1 MGFEPTEA
9 FTSHAFEACPFGRS
23 GTLPGRKVSGI
34 GESRHNADFPILKFS
49 SGHAETSVVQVDLF
63 DQGADTSPRPAW
75 QVIEAAR
82 RRYLTGLLVLETT
95 PPTHVYLRDGQVYF
109 AERTTDGGLAV
120 RLLVEGVIT
129 RAQMQ
134 KATLQVS
141 GVEHL
146 GRMFE
151 RDDSIDR
158 DAVEL
163 CVELMTDDVLTQ
175 IAESPVSGWDLK
187 MYHRHPSGLDR
198 WLPTRVEVITHLV
211 DSAAHADPEATP
223 TTAPAP
229 RARPQLSPPPVA
241 DDTPAAPER
250 PAVAPEPVVVVA
262 EAAPPAPVAPAPA
275 FTVLSPTPPSIPVT
289 LPPNDP
295 TPIATPQ
302 PDLEFEPATAW
313 TPMDL
318 MPPEPAPP
326 EPAPVEGLQAEQP
339 TGPQVDHHV
348 EEPVVAQAEHEPATD
363 ASDDEAAPVE
373 EQPLAGLAPSAM
385 EAMMSGSIKDEVA
398 EAVRRALA
406 AIDN

>member
-1 MGFEPTEA
+1 MPK
-9 FTSHAFEACPFGRS
+9 
-23 GTLPGRKVSGI
+23 LV
-34 GESRHNADFPILKFS
+34 LM
-49 SGHAETSVVQVDLF
+49 QVDLF
-63 DQGADTSPRPAW
+63 DHGADTSPHPAW

-151 RDDSIDR
+151 RDESIDR

-163 CVELMTDDVLTQ
+163 CVELMTDDVLTH
-175 IAESPVSGWDLK
+175 IADVEVTGWDLK
-187 MYHRHPSGLDR
+187 MYQRHPSGLDR

-211 DSAAHADPEATP
+211 ESPAAADPEVDPSSASRP
-223 TTAPAP
+223 RLRPAL
-229 RARPQLSPPPVA
+229 APPPVV
-241 DDTPAAPER
+241 DDTPIVAA
-250 PAVAPEPVVVVA
+250 AAATAPMPIA
-262 EAAPPAPVAPAPA
+262 EPAPA
-275 FTVLSPTPPSIPVT
+275 VEPVAFTPFVMLDPTPPSIPMT
-289 LPPNDP
+289 LAPDDP

-302 PDLEFEPATAW
+302 PEIGVEHAEPTAAVEPEPETAPEATPERAAEPAAEH
-313 TPMDL
+313 TPL
-318 MPPEPAPP
+318 
-326 EPAPVEGLQAEQP
+326 EQ
-339 TGPQVDHHV
+339 GQVD
-348 EEPVVAQAEHEPATD
+348 
-363 ASDDEAAPVE
+363 DDVAPVE
-373 EQPLAGLAPSAM
+373 EQPLIGLAPSAM
-385 EAMMSGSIKDEVA
+385 EALMSGSIKDEVA

-406 AIDN
+406 SIDN

>member
-1 MGFEPTEA
+1 MPKLLTM
-9 FTSHAFEACPFGRS
+9 
-23 GTLPGRKVSGI
+23 
-34 GESRHNADFPILKFS
+34 
-49 SGHAETSVVQVDLF
+49 QVDLF
-63 DQGADTSPRPAW
+63 DHGADAAPDHAPRRAW

-163 CVELMTDDVLTQ
+163 CVELMTDDVLTH
-175 IAESPVSGWDLK
+175 IAEAEVGGWDMKL
-187 MYHRHPSGLDR
+187 YQRHPSGLDR

-211 DSAAHADPEATP
+211 ESAAAVDPDVTP
-223 TTAPAP
+223 TPAP
-229 RARPQLSPPPVA
+229 TPRPRPQLTPPPVTA
-241 DDTPAAPER
+241 EVP
-250 PAVAPEPVVVVA
+250 VA
-262 EAAPPAPVAPAPA
+262 EAAVPETVVPEVPVVPAVPPPAFAVHA
-275 FTVLSPTPPSIPVT
+275 PTPPSIPVT
-289 LPPNDP
+289 LAPNDP
-295 TPIATPQ
+295 TPLAMPQ
-302 PDLEFEPATAW
+302 PDTSQHEQHDVPS
-313 TPMDL
+313 
-318 MPPEPAPP
+318 PAPT
-326 EPAPVEGLQAEQP
+326 QAE
-339 TGPQVDHHV
+339 
-348 EEPVVAQAEHEPATD
+348 A
-363 ASDDEAAPVE
+363 DEIAPVE
-373 EQPLAGLAPSAM
+373 EQSLVGLAPSAM
-385 EAMMSGSIKDEVA
+385 EALMSGSIKDEVA

-406 AIDN
+406 GIDH

>member
-1 MGFEPTEA
+1 
-9 FTSHAFEACPFGRS
+9 
-23 GTLPGRKVSGI
+23 
-34 GESRHNADFPILKFS
+34 
-49 SGHAETSVVQVDLF
+49 VDLF

-163 CVELMTDDVLTQ
+163 CVELMTDDVLTH
-175 IAESPVSGWDLK
+175 IADAEVSGWELK
-187 MYHRHPSGLDR
+187 MYQRHPSGLDR

-211 DSAAHADPEATP
+211 DTAAHADPDVTP
-223 TTAPAP
+223 TAAPAP
-229 RARPQLSPPPVA
+229 RARPQLTPPPVVDVA
-241 DDTPAAPER
+241 PSAPAVVATPAPAPT
-250 PAVAPEPVVVVA
+250 
-262 EAAPPAPVAPAPA
+262 PAPVASA
-275 FTVLSPTPPSIPVT
+275 FTVISPTPPSIPVT

-302 PDLEFEPATAW
+302 PEMPFEPATEW
-313 TPMDL
+313 TPL
-318 MPPEPAPP
+318 QTS
-326 EPAPVEGLQAEQP
+326 PVEAAAAVEPPAAAEPSAPSDEQS
-339 TGPQVDHHV
+339 
-348 EEPVVAQAEHEPATD
+348 AEPATATATGSD
-363 ASDDEAAPVE
+363 AHDDQNDAGDDAAPVE
-373 EQPLAGLAPSAM
+373 EQTLIGLAPSAM
-385 EAMMSGSIKDEVA
+385 EALMSGSIKDEVA

-406 AIDN
+406 SIDN

>member
-1 MGFEPTEA
+1 MPKLLTM
-9 FTSHAFEACPFGRS
+9 H
-23 GTLPGRKVSGI
+23 
-34 GESRHNADFPILKFS
+34 
-49 SGHAETSVVQVDLF
+49 VDLF
-63 DQGADTSPRPAW
+63 DQGADADLHPEPHRAW

-163 CVELMTDDVLTQ
+163 CVELMTDDVLTH
-175 IAESPVSGWDLK
+175 IAETEVSGWDMK
-187 MYHRHPSGLDR
+187 MYQRHPSGLDR

-211 DSAAHADPEATP
+211 ESAAAADPEVAP
-223 TTAPAP
+223 TAAPAP
-229 RARPQLSPPPVA
+229 RPRPRLAPPPIA
-241 DDTPAAPER
+241 T
-250 PAVAPEPVVVVA
+250 
-262 EAAPPAPVAPAPA
+262 PVAPTAAPA
-275 FTVLSPTPPSIPVT
+275 FAVYTPTPPSIPVT
-289 LPPNDP
+289 LSPDDP
-295 TPIATPQ
+295 TPLAMPQ
-302 PDLEFEPATAW
+302 PDHSSAEFGETDHSSADIQTGEVETAKS
-313 TPMDL
+313 
-318 MPPEPAPP
+318 
-326 EPAPVEGLQAEQP
+326 QAE
-339 TGPQVDHHV
+339 
-348 EEPVVAQAEHEPATD
+348 A
-363 ASDDEAAPVE
+363 DETAPVE
-373 EQPLAGLAPSAM
+373 ERLLAGLAPSAM
-385 EAMMSGSIKDEVA
+385 ESLMSGSIKDEVA

-406 AIDN
+406 SIDH